1 MTEGNRAMPSKTT
14 VEMTAADDRLTLAEI
29 EEFCRK
35 ARAAGATD
43 SDTPKHLL
51 STWGA
56 KLQGLALDA
65 EPAGQNRPNAKILD
79 E

>member
-1 MTEGNRAMPSKTT
+1 MPSKTT
-14 VEMTAADDRLTLAEI
+14 VETNAGGPRMTLAEI

-43 SDTPKHLL
+43 TATPKHLL
-51 STWGA
+51 SAWGG

-65 EPAGQNRPNAKILD
+65 EPAGQKGASTQALD